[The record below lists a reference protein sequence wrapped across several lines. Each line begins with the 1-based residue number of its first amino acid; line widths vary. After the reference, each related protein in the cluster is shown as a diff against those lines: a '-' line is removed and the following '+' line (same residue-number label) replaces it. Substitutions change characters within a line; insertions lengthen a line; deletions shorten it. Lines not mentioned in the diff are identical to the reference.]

1 MDRPSRLTQRLAG
14 FFPFLRARGIAV
26 GLGEELDLARAL
38 AYVNPLQREEFYLA
52 SRTTL
57 VKRPEDRT
65 TFDVAFGEY
74 WSKEGGTEAPSRS
87 APPSRPPVSPPPD
100 NVREAWGTPTFPTG
114 DARRTQAAMD
124 LLRLLVYSP
133 EAPPGPRKA
142 ELVSRNQLDSVKR
155 LARRFRR
162 WAATLEGRRRVR
174 SRKGDIDFPRTI
186 RGSLRSGGELLAL
199 RRQRRKLQRTRLVV
213 LWDVSG
219 SMEGH
224 GALLLAIVYALL
236 RAIPSTRLFA
246 FSTDLQPL
254 TSVLRGQS
262 YRNAARLVEETLRRA
277 GGGTQ
282 IGRCLAEFQRTR
294 GRTVDRRTIVLILS
308 DGWDV
313 GRLDLL
319 ERQMATLARR
329 AALLLW
335 VNPYAERDDFQ
346 PEVAGMRRALPYV
359 DLLVPPSAFVEA
371 KAFSRWFG
379 PSRPSVRRRGVPLSR
394 RFLAGAGPFAYP
406 AADR

>member
-1 MDRPSRLTQRLAG
+1 MDRPGRFTHRLAG

-26 GLGEELDLARAL
+26 GLAEELDLARAL
-38 AYVNPLQREEFYLA
+38 AYVNPLEREEFYLA

-57 VKRPEDRT
+57 VKRPEDHT
-65 TFDVAFGEY
+65 TFHLAFEKY
-74 WSKEGGTEAPSRS
+74 WSKVGGPTTPSRS
-87 APPSRPPVSPPPD
+87 GPPPRPPASPPPD
-100 NVREAWGTPTFPTG
+100 NVREAWGTPTFPSG
-114 DARRTQAAMD
+114 DMRRTQAAMD

-142 ELVSRNQLDSVKR
+142 ELISRNQLDGVKR

-162 WAATLEGRRRVR
+162 WAATVEGRRRVR

-186 RGSLRSGGELLAL
+186 RGSLRSGGELLVI
-199 RRQRRKLQRTRLVV
+199 RRRRRKLQRTRLVV

-246 FSTDLQPL
+246 FSTELQPL
-254 TSVLRGQS
+254 TSVLRGRP
-262 YRNAARLVEETLRRA
+262 YRDAARLVEEKLRPA

-282 IGRCLAEFQRTR
+282 IGRCLAEFQRTY
-294 GRTVDRRTIVLILS
+294 GQTVDRRTVVLILS

-319 ERQMATLARR
+319 ERQMAALARR
-329 AALLLW
+329 AAFLLW
-335 VNPYAERDDFQ
+335 VNPYAERPDFQ

-359 DLLVPPSAFVEA
+359 DLLVPPTAFVEA

-379 PSRPSVRRRGVPLSR
+379 PSRPLVRRGGLTLSR
-394 RFLAGAGPFAYP
+394 RSVARAGLMAYP
-406 AADR
+406 TAEA